1 MARKM
6 TGTEAA
12 VAAEANEVRARRR
25 AKKELEIKAKY
36 EAELAAL
43 YANSSPPKP
52 RSSSWLPSDTR
63 LEHLVLSQPK
73 ANYSTGQASL
83 VVVSSDSD
91 SDTISQISD
100 VVGEEGVSASNNSS
114 FRSPSST
121 SWQSGRIR
129 KPTRKIESQR
139 RRTVEGE
146 SEPKKKKI
154 RRTKSVGVTSQLKE
168 LLGSD
173 IEFST

>member
-12 VAAEANEVRARRR
+12 VAAEADEVRACRR

-43 YANSSPPKP
+43 DANSSPPQP
-52 RSSSWLPSDTR
+52 RSLYRLLSDTP
-63 LEHLVLSQPK
+63 LEYPVLSQPK
-73 ANYSTGQASL
+73 ASYTTGQAL
-83 VVVSSDSD
+83 VVVVSSDSD
-91 SDTISQISD
+91 SDTSSQISD
-100 VVGEEGVSASNNSS
+100 VVGEEGVSAPKNSS
-114 FRSPSST
+114 LRSPSPT
-121 SWQSGRIR
+121 SRQSGRIR

-139 RRTVEGE
+139 RRAAEGE

-154 RRTKSVGVTSQLKE
+154 RKTKSVDVTSQLKE
-168 LLGSD
+168 LFGSH